1 MLIVFSCILKMTVAR
16 KNTARAQW
24 QIVKHPGRETRQG
37 IGLGRWCKEHLKKTA
52 QEILHFTF
60 HL

>member
-1 MLIVFSCILKMTVAR
+1 MTVAR
-16 KNTARAQW
+16 KNTARTQW
-24 QIVKHPGRETRQG
+24 QIVKHPGRETSQG
-37 IGLGRWCKEHLKKTA
+37 IGLSRWRKEHLKKTA